1 MATHWTDILRSL
13 VGLTLGTTI
22 GLGFGLIQEAAHRRL
37 MKREESGQL
46 KSGWA
51 VMPGSMRR
59 VGYLLMALLA
69 VQVISPVLFM
79 GGTQWW
85 VSGGVAGGYGTLL
98 FWQLHRARET
108 HGL

>member
-1 MATHWTDILRSL
+1 MAIHWTDILRSL

-22 GLGFGLIQEAAHRRL
+22 GLGFGLVQEAAHRRL
-37 MKREESGQL
+37 VQREASGRL

-59 VGYLLMALLA
+59 VSYLLVALLA
-69 VQVISPVLFM
+69 VQIVSPALFT

-85 VSGGVAGGYGTLL
+85 VSAGVAGGYGALL